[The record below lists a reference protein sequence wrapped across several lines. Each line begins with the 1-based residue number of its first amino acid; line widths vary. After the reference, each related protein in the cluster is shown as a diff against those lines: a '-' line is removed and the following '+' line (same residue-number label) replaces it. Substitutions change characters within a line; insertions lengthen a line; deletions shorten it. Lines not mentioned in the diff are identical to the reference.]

1 MPKKKVDLTKV
12 WLMSFPA
19 AIALAGVPK
28 EGYGLRPVVTGR
40 PYLRTAS
47 HTYALPGRIKVYEL
61 DYSFTTEE

>member
-1 MPKKKVDLTKV
+1 
-12 WLMSFPA
+12 MSFPA